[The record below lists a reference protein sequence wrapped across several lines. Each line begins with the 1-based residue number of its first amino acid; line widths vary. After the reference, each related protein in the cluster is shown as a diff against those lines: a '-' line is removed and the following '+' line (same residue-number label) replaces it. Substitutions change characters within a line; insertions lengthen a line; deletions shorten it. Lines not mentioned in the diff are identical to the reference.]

1 MNLIVEQVYIFFYA
15 VLAGGIL
22 AFLYDILRIKRR
34 AIKTNVVIL
43 SLEDIIYWLLS
54 AIIVFLTVYNSND
67 GQMRGFI
74 FLGNILGITLYL
86 SLFSKI
92 VIASSMMII
101 NFIKKVLLFIWKVVT
116 YPFKLVFKIFY
127 KIFSVPLRFLGRC
140 LGRLGRLL
148 LRMVGKVVHKAKG
161 AACKRVKKVKVW
173 GKFIRKV
180 RKKT

>member
-1 MNLIVEQVYIFFYA
+1 MSLIVEQVYIFFYA
-15 VLAGGIL
+15 VLAGGII

-34 AIKTNVVIL
+34 AIKTNVVML
-43 SLEDIIYWLLS
+43 SIEDIIYWLLS

-74 FLGNILGITLYL
+74 FLGNILGVTIYL
-86 SLFSKI
+86 SVFSRL

-116 YPFKLVFKIFY
+116 YPFRLIFKIL
-127 KIFSVPLRFLGRC
+127 SVPLRFIGGC
-140 LGRLGRLL
+140 FGKLGRLL
-148 LRMVGKVVHKAKG
+148 FGLFGKAARKAKG
-161 AACKRVKKVKVW
+161 VAIGRLKKVKLW
-173 GKFIRKV
+173 SRFKRKV

>member
-1 MNLIVEQVYIFFYA
+1 MSLIVEQVYIFFYA
-15 VLAGGIL
+15 VLAGVII
-22 AFLYDILRIKRR
+22 AFLYDVLRIKRR

-43 SLEDIIYWLLS
+43 SIEDIIYWLLS

-74 FLGNILGITLYL
+74 FLGNILGVALYL
-86 SLFSKI
+86 SVFSRL

-116 YPFKLVFKIFY
+116 YPFRLIFKIL
-127 KIFSVPLRFLGRC
+127 SVPLRFIGGC
-140 LGRLGRLL
+140 FGKLGRLL
-148 LRMVGKVVHKAKG
+148 FGLFGKAARKAKG
-161 AACKRVKKVKVW
+161 VAIGRLKKVKLW
-173 GKFIRKV
+173 SRFKRKV

>member
-1 MNLIVEQVYIFFYA
+1 MSLIVEQVYIFFYA
-15 VLAGGIL
+15 VLAGVII
-22 AFLYDILRIKRR
+22 AFLYDVLRIKRR

-43 SLEDIIYWLLS
+43 SIEDIIYWLLS

-74 FLGNILGITLYL
+74 FLGNILGVTLYL
-86 SLFSKI
+86 SVFSRL

-116 YPFKLVFKIFY
+116 YPFRLIFKIL
-127 KIFSVPLRFLGRC
+127 SVPLRFIGGC
-140 LGRLGRLL
+140 FGKLGRLL
-148 LRMVGKVVHKAKG
+148 FGLFGKAARKAKG
-161 AACKRVKKVKVW
+161 VAIGRLKKVKLW
-173 GKFIRKV
+173 SRFKRKV

>member
-1 MNLIVEQVYIFFYA
+1 MSLIVEQVYIFFYA
-15 VLAGGIL
+15 VLAGVII
-22 AFLYDILRIKRR
+22 AFLYDVLRIKRR

-43 SLEDIIYWLLS
+43 SIEDIIYWLLS

-74 FLGNILGITLYL
+74 FLGNILGVTLYL
-86 SLFSKI
+86 SVFSRL

-116 YPFKLVFKIFY
+116 YPFRLIFKIL
-127 KIFSVPLRFLGRC
+127 SVPLRFIGGC
-140 LGRLGRLL
+140 FGKLGRLL
-148 LRMVGKVVHKAKG
+148 FGLFGKAAHKAKG
-161 AACKRVKKVKVW
+161 VAIGRLKKVKLW
-173 GKFIRKV
+173 SRFKRKV

>member
-1 MNLIVEQVYIFFYA
+1 MSLIVEQVYIFFYA

-43 SLEDIIYWLLS
+43 SVEDIIYWMLS
-54 AIIVFLTVYNSND
+54 AIIVFLTVYNSNN

-74 FLGNILGITLYL
+74 FIGNILGVTLYL

-92 VIASSMMII
+92 VIASSMMVI
-101 NFIKKVLLFIWKVVT
+101 NFIKKVLLFIWNVVT
-116 YPFKLVFKIFY
+116 YPFKILF
-127 KIFSVPLRFLGRC
+127 KIFSVPLRFIGRC
-140 LGRLGRLL
+140 FGKLALL
-148 LRMVGKVVHKAKG
+148 LFRVAGKTAHKAKG
-161 AACKRVKKVKVW
+161 AACARARKVKVW
-173 GKFIRKV
+173 SKFIRKV

>member
-1 MNLIVEQVYIFFYA
+1 MSLIVEQVYIFFYA

-43 SLEDIIYWLLS
+43 SLEDMIYWLLS

-74 FLGNILGITLYL
+74 FIGNILGVTLYL
-86 SLFSKI
+86 SLFSRL
-92 VIASSMMII
+92 VIASSMMVI
-101 NFIKKVLLFIWKVVT
+101 NFIKKVLLFIWKIVT
-116 YPFKLVFKIFY
+116 YPFRLIFR
-127 KIFSVPLRFLGRC
+127 ILSVPLRFMGRWF
-140 LGRLGRLL
+140 GKLGRLL
-148 LRMVGKVVHKAKG
+148 FRISGKVAHGAIG
-161 AACKRVKKVKVW
+161 AASNRIKKVKVW
-173 GKFIRKV
+173 GRFIRKV

>member
-1 MNLIVEQVYIFFYA
+1 MSLIVEQVYIFFYA

-43 SLEDIIYWLLS
+43 SLEDLIYWLLA

-74 FLGNILGITLYL
+74 FLGNILGVTIYL
-86 SLFSKI
+86 TLFSRI

-101 NFIKKVLLFIWKVVT
+101 NFIKKVFLFIWKVVT
-116 YPFKLVFKIFY
+116 YPFRLIFKIL
-127 KIFSVPLRFLGRC
+127 SVPLRFVGRC
-140 LGRLGRLL
+140 FGKLGRLL
-148 LRMVGKVVHKAKG
+148 FRILGKAARKAKG
-161 AACKRVKKVKVW
+161 VVSNRIKKVKVW
-173 GKFIRKV
+173 GRFKRKV
-180 RKKT
+180 RKKS

>member
-1 MNLIVEQVYIFFYA
+1 MSLIVEQVYIFLYA

-43 SLEDIIYWLLS
+43 SIEDIVYWLLS
-54 AIIVFLTVYNSND
+54 AIIVFFTVYNIND

-74 FLGNILGITLYL
+74 FIGNILGVTLYL
-86 SLFSKI
+86 SLFSRI
-92 VIASSMMII
+92 VIASSMLVI
-101 NFIKKVLLFIWKVVT
+101 NFIKKVVFFIWKVIT
-116 YPFKLVFKIFY
+116 YPFRLLFKIL
-127 KIFSVPLRFLGRC
+127 SVPLRFIGRC
-140 LGRLGRLL
+140 FGKLGRLL
-148 LRMVGKVVHKAKG
+148 FRISGKAAHKAKG
-161 AACKRVKKVKVW
+161 AAGSGVKKVKVW

>member
-1 MNLIVEQVYIFFYA
+1 MSLIVEQVYIFFYA
-15 VLAGGIL
+15 VLAGVIL

-34 AIKTNVVIL
+34 AIKTNVLIL
-43 SLEDIIYWLLS
+43 SIEDIIYWLLS

-74 FLGNILGITLYL
+74 FLGNILGVTLYL
-86 SLFSKI
+86 SVFSRL

-116 YPFKLVFKIFY
+116 YPFRLIFKIL
-127 KIFSVPLRFLGRC
+127 SVPLRFIGGC
-140 LGRLGRLL
+140 FGKLGRLL
-148 LRMVGKVVHKAKG
+148 FGLFGKAARKAKG
-161 AACKRVKKVKVW
+161 VAIDRLKKAKLW
-173 GKFIRKV
+173 SRLKRKV

>member
-1 MNLIVEQVYIFFYA
+1 MSLIVEQVYIFFYA
-15 VLAGGIL
+15 VLAGVIL

-34 AIKTNVVIL
+34 AIKTNVLIL
-43 SLEDIIYWLLS
+43 SIEDIIYWLLS

-74 FLGNILGITLYL
+74 FLGNILGVTLYL
-86 SLFSKI
+86 SVFSRL

-116 YPFKLVFKIFY
+116 YPFRLIFKIL
-127 KIFSVPLRFLGRC
+127 SVPLRFIGGC
-140 LGRLGRLL
+140 FAKLGRLL
-148 LRMVGKVVHKAKG
+148 FGLFGKAAHKAKG
-161 AACKRVKKVKVW
+161 VAIDRLKKVKLW
-173 GKFIRKV
+173 SRFKRKV